1 MYHVIIPI
9 LNTYLGTVITYDQL
23 IHFELKH
30 PNVRLLKCAL
40 WFEVKMLYKVFQE
53 KVMNVAQFL
62 KECIK
67 ELDWNIDMGRRIG
80 GHDEMSKLRG
90 IIVVKVNLA

>member
-1 MYHVIIPI
+1 
-9 LNTYLGTVITYDQL
+9 
-23 IHFELKH
+23 
-30 PNVRLLKCAL
+30 
-40 WFEVKMLYKVFQE
+40 
-53 KVMNVAQFL
+53 MNVAQFL